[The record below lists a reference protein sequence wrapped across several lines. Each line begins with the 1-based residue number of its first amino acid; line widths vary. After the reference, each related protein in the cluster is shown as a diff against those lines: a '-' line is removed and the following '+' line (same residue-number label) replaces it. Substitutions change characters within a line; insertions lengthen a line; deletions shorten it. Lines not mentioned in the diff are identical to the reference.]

1 MKARVVVLALC
12 SCPLLGASA
21 RTWEDPAKLLVP
33 RPRLVERGDPRPL
46 RGDLP
51 VRVVR
56 GVVTN
61 APAEVADQAYVLDIR
76 EDGVTIT
83 ASAPAGERYARVTL
97 EQLKRLARAKPSLPR
112 VRIVDWPDLRWRGYM
127 NDCGRNFL
135 EVPAVKAILDV
146 MALYKYNLFHWHLS
160 DYHGWR
166 LESKKYPQL
175 QRKEAFLR
183 QVGRYYTQEEFKEVV
198 RYAAARGITVMPELD
213 VPGHSLALR
222 RGLGVDSMDAPGVG
236 RVVSD
241 LFEELCSLAPADVMP
256 FVHMGTDE
264 VRTKPE
270 VCDDAWPTKWA
281 KTINACGRKA
291 VVWAP
296 GKKIDPSCDVIDM
309 AWYDDHVT
317 NAVNPVF
324 ESARVY
330 NTAWDPF
337 DVLTHAAFTKMNRRA
352 GAKAPVLG
360 AITCTWH
367 DDNVGD
373 DTTKLF
379 RECMVFPVIVAMG
392 DNFWSGRETDEPRF
406 QGRMPP
412 GDDPLFLR
420 ARDLETRILAQR
432 DEVLEDFKWPFPFVR
447 QTDQSWRL
455 TDFETGRVLA
465 RNVAQGALRLWRE
478 DLLDGQAFVTN
489 RAGHVVAETWIWSP
503 QDVSCGAWI
512 DFLGVNGVYHRLWQ
526 EKMPE
531 RGTWDNLGSS
541 VWLNGKRL
549 PPPEWK
555 RPGLRSTTP
564 NVKEQDVP
572 YTTDLLETPMID
584 EMPTLRAPYPIR
596 LKAGW
601 NYVRLDLPKAAERP
615 EQIWYGLFLPIL
627 GTSEH
632 PREVPGLR
640 YSAWPPVSDDW

>member
-1 MKARVVVLALC
+1 MRIVVLIVLC
-12 SCPLLGASA
+12 ACPLLGASA
-21 RTWEDPAKLLVP
+21 RTWDDPAARLVP
-33 RPRLVERGDPRPL
+33 RPRLVERGGPHPL

-76 EDGVTIT
+76 KDGVTIT

-97 EQLKRLARAKPSLPR
+97 EQLKRLARVKPSLPR

-281 KTINACGRKA
+281 KTINACGRRA

-309 AWYDDHVT
+309 AWYDNHIT
-317 NAVNPVF
+317 NAVNDVF
-324 ESARVY
+324 DSARLY
-330 NTAWDPF
+330 NAKWRPF
-337 DVLTHAAFTKMNRRA
+337 DVLAHLAYTRPCRWTD
-352 GAKAPVLG
+352 AKARQIG

-367 DDNVGD
+367 DDNVGE
-373 DTTKLF
+373 DTEKLF
-379 RECMVFPVIVAMG
+379 RECSIFPVIVGFG
-392 DNFWSGRETDEPRF
+392 DSFWSGRTQDEPSLQFRL
-406 QGRMPP
+406 PP
-412 GDDPLFLR
+412 PDDPRF
-420 ARDLETRILAQR
+420 AVAADLERRIVAQR
-432 DEVLEDFKWPFPFVR
+432 DKVLTDFAYPFPFLK
-447 QTDQSWRL
+447 QTDFRWRL
-455 TDFETGRVLA
+455 TDTETGKVIA
-465 RNVAQGALRLWRE
+465 TDVASGTLNIWHCDNRA
-478 DLLDGQAFVTN
+478 DAIVTN
-489 RAGHVVAETWIWSP
+489 NYGHVVAETWIWSP
-503 QDVSCGAWI
+503 RDVACGAWI
-512 DFLGVNGVYHRLWQ
+512 DFLGVNGVYGRLWQ
-526 EKMPE
+526 SQIPE
-531 RGTWDNLGSS
+531 RGCWDNFGSS
-541 VWLNGKRL
+541 VWLNGERIAA
-549 PPPEWK
+549 PDWK
-555 RPGLRSTTP
+555 NAGARSTTESI
-564 NVKEQDVP
+564 KDQDVP
-572 YTTDLLETPMID
+572 YSTDLLEKPLVD
-584 EMPTLRAPYPIR
+584 ELPTLRAPTPIR
-596 LKAGW
+596 LKKGW
-601 NYVRLDLPKAAERP
+601 NHVKLDLPRP
-615 EQIWYGLFLPIL
+615 KEKWGRVWTGTFAPLL
-627 GTSEH
+627 GTSDH
-632 PREVPGLR
+632 PREVPGLKYR
-640 YSAWPPVSDDW
+640 SEPPK